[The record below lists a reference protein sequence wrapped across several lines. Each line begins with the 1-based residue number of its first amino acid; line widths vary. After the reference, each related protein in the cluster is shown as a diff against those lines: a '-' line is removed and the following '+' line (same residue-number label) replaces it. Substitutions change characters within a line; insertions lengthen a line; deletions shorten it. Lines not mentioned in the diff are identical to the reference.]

1 MLCSRINRS
10 SFSCLTFGVNFAF
23 FVYCGL
29 VALTLCSSSSLLQVW
44 HLRCRMQEFAKGRCE
59 QLVGLLKDFL
69 FAPPKDRSSLSLVLL
84 ILRRTKTFAYR
95 DITLKRNNLA
105 QILPLDQCMFESRNS
120 FSMVSEAT
128 TVSPCL
134 LSMLALKANPGGLGR
149 TSKDEHL
156 ISVVPVSGRR
166 PAENERG
173 PVWLALIAVALH
185 SFKLQELQA
194 TTATWVSSNGLS
206 LFCHCLVPFLQFLQ
220 WYTCQAST
228 RSENAT

>member
-1 MLCSRINRS
+1 MLKDQSEQLQLLDFWCKLR
-10 SFSCLTFGVNFAF
+10 F

-59 QLVGLLKDFL
+59 QLAGFLKDFL
-69 FAPPKDRSSLSLVLL
+69 SAPPKDRSSLSLVLL

-120 FSMVSEAT
+120 FCMVSEAT

-156 ISVVPVSGRR
+156 ISLVPVSGRR

-173 PVWLALIAVALH
+173 
-185 SFKLQELQA
+185 
-194 TTATWVSSNGLS
+194 
-206 LFCHCLVPFLQFLQ
+206 LV
-220 WYTCQAST
+220 
-228 RSENAT
+228 